1 MAVLLG
7 LLSAVAFGAGDFLGG
22 VASKRAAT
30 LTVVLGSQLVGLVLA
45 IAVAPLVGADDLTSR
60 KLVYAAIAGCVGV
73 VGVGLL
79 FRGLAVGRMSVIAPV
94 TAVGAAVLPV
104 AWGLVSGER
113 PSGVALAG
121 VALAVPAV
129 VLIARVPHDHE
140 AGPGDARV
148 ELLLAAGAGLCFGVA
163 LSLFGESADGTGMW
177 PLVVARIAAVTMLGT
192 AALATRRVALPEAG
206 VRPTIVG
213 CGVLDVTGN
222 GCYVAAASTG
232 LLSLVAVLS
241 SLYPAATVLLAR
253 VVLRERL
260 TRHQVDGIVLAVA
273 GAALI
278 AAG

>member
-7 LLSAVAFGAGDFLGG
+7 LLSAVAFGAADFLGG

-30 LTVVLGSQLVGLVLA
+30 LTVVLGQQAVGLLLSSLL
-45 IAVAPLVGADDLTSR
+45 APLVGADDLTTR
-60 KLVYAAIAGCVGV
+60 KLVYAAVAGLVGV
-73 VGVGLL
+73 TGVGLL
-79 FRGLAVGRMSVIAPV
+79 FRGLAVGRMSVIAPI

-140 AGPGDARV
+140 AGPHDPRF

-177 PLVVARIAAVTMLGT
+177 PLVVARVAAVSVLGT
-192 AALATRRVALPEAG
+192 AALATGRFAVPDRG
-206 VRPTIVG
+206 VRPTVVG

-232 LLSLVAVLS
+232 LVSLVAVLS
-241 SLYPAATVLLAR
+241 SLYPAGTVLLAR
-253 VVLRERL
+253 VVLGERL
-260 TRHQVDGIVLAVA
+260 TRHQVGGIVLAVA